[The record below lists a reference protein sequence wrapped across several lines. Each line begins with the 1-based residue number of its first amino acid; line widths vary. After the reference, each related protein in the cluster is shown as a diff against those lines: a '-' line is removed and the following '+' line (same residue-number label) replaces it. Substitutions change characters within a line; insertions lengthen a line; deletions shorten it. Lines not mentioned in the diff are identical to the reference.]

1 MDTKKVIYFLNMLR
15 RETSGRDLELNKL
28 YGAAISEDNDVV
40 QLDTFLN
47 DYSFYSGV
55 GRTLH
60 NNGSQLIDKL
70 RANPYD
76 ALQTLQSIKQMNEMI
91 ANEASMCSELLR
103 SPGPFSDNITV
114 LPKKDIMDHIEA
126 LKQTANSAAY
136 LIILYGG
143 ISEVKDLTWPVSASL
158 LEYIHIVNTKYLS
171 KLMDVKRPEY
181 SWIIRK
187 RKIGGRALFSGDFF
201 YLNYE
206 NNHSVE
212 MLCGALHKEPIGTH
226 AFLNIDAYEAGEVDV
241 PYCWGIGNLL
251 STTPSKALDF
261 LKANV
266 VTSPRSPLAD
276 ELTRKIPAPTEC
288 MRILTDGKPFCIS
301 PDQLVNA
308 MNQWQMGHEFYL
320 RKRDG
325 RCLFCGRTV
334 GRGAS
339 VCSSHFTTEF

>member
-91 ANEASMCSELLR
+91 ANEASLCSELLR
-103 SPGPFSDNITV
+103 SPEPFSDNITV
-114 LPKKDIMDHIEA
+114 LPKKDIMDHVEA

-136 LIILYGG
+136 LMILYGG

-158 LEYIHIVNTKYLS
+158 LEYIYIVNTKYLS
-171 KLMDVKRPEY
+171 KLMDVKRPGY

-212 MLCGALHKEPIGTH
+212 VLCSALNKEPIGTH

-261 LKANV
+261 LKADL
-266 VTSPRSPLAD
+266 VTSPRSPSAD

-288 MRILTDGKPFCIS
+288 LRILTDGKPFCIS
-301 PDQLVNA
+301 PDQLVNN